1 MLEAGVKPVYVFD
14 GQPPSMKS
22 VELEKR
28 KERRAAA
35 EKKFGGRCAIT
46 TAVPG
51 MLEFLPL
58 GASKGAAVA
67 KLLKR
72 LDIDPAN
79 VLALGDGENDVE
91 MLRLAGT
98 SVAMGGSSALVA
110 CAAFII
116 EQTNASRAHCLVRL
130 SRVRMGRSFMM

>member
-1 MLEAGVKPVYVFD
+1 M
-14 GQPPSMKS
+14 
-22 VELEKR
+22 
-28 KERRAAA
+28 
-35 EKKFGGRCAIT
+35 
-46 TAVPG
+46 
-51 MLEFLPL
+51 EFLPL

-98 SVAMGGSSALVA
+98 SVAMAGSSSVVVD
-110 CAAFII
+110 AA
-116 EQTNASRAHCLVRL
+116 R
-130 SRVRMGRSFMM
+130 G